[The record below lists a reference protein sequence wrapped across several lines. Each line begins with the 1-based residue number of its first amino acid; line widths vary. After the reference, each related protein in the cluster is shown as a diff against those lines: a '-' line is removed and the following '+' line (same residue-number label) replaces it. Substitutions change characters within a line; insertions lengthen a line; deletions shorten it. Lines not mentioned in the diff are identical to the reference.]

1 MKDHAQFAEDLA
13 LYAMGA
19 LDNQACPELQAHL
32 GTCGE
37 CRRELEALRADMA
50 LLALSASGPQPPQ
63 RSRQRLMEAFAAKPR
78 EAQRAAPPPAPARPW
93 PRWLFWAP
101 LAACLLLAFHT
112 VFLWQA
118 HQRAHRDYDKLQ
130 AELQQERNLN
140 THAKAVWDM
149 INSPTVQRMT
159 LVSAKKLPAPQVKTF
174 YEKTSGH
181 VLLLAGNLEP
191 IPDDKV
197 YELWLMPAGGGD
209 PMPCGTFR
217 VESDGSAMM
226 LHSMESEGIEAKAF
240 AITVEPLR
248 GSKTPTLPIRYAPAG

>member
-19 LDNQACPELQAHL
+19 LDNQQCPELQAHL
-32 GTCGE
+32 AECVE
-37 CRRELEALRADMA
+37 CRRELEVLRADMA
-50 LLALSASGPQPPQ
+50 LLALSATGPQPPQ
-63 RSRQRLMEAFAAKPR
+63 RSRQRLIEAFAAKPR
-78 EAQRAAPPPAPARPW
+78 EAQKAAPPLLGPAW

-101 LAACLLLAFHT
+101 LAASLLLAFHT

-118 HQRAHRDYDKLQ
+118 HQRAHRDYEKLQ
-130 AELQQERNLN
+130 AQLQEERQRN
-140 THAKAVWDM
+140 THAKAVLDM
-149 INSPTVQRMT
+149 MNSPTVQRMT
-159 LVSAKKLPAPQVKTF
+159 LVSVRKPPQPQVKTF

-197 YELWLMPAGGGD
+197 YELWLMPMSGE
-209 PMPCGTFR
+209 PMPAGTFR
-217 VESDGSAMM
+217 IEADGSAMM
-226 LHSMESEGIEAKAF
+226 LHSMDTEGIEAKGF

-248 GSKTPTLPIRYAPAG
+248 GSKSPTLPIRYAPAG

>member
-1 MKDHAQFAEDLA
+1 
-13 LYAMGA
+13 
-19 LDNQACPELQAHL
+19 
-32 GTCGE
+32 
-37 CRRELEALRADMA
+37 MA
-50 LLALSASGPQPPQ
+50 RPG
-63 RSRQRLMEAFAAKPR
+63 
-78 EAQRAAPPPAPARPW
+78 EAQKAGPPAPARPW

-101 LAACLLLAFHT
+101 LAVSLLLAFHA

-118 HQRAHRDYDKLQ
+118 HQRARRDYEKVQAQLQ
-130 AELQQERNLN
+130 EERQRN
-140 THAKAVWDM
+140 THAKAVLDM

-197 YELWLMPAGGGD
+197 YELWLMPMSGEA
-209 PMPCGTFR
+209 MPAGTFR
-217 VESDGSAMM
+217 IESDGSAMM
-226 LHSMESEGIEAKAF
+226 LHSMETEGIEAKSF